1 LDLQTN
7 KNLQDLLSKLDE
19 QIKLG
24 PHDLDEYF
32 EGKNYQIKNNAQELF
47 KLLYDIDSINNN
59 DIRYSIFMLN
69 VFKKVSSDPLDNK
82 SSVCGIKNCVG

>member
-7 KNLQDLLSKLDE
+7 KNLEDLISKLDE

-32 EGKNYQIKNNAQELF
+32 EGTNYQIKNNAQELF
-47 KLLYDIDSINNN
+47 KLVYDID
-59 DIRYSIFMLN
+59 
-69 VFKKVSSDPLDNK
+69 
-82 SSVCGIKNCVG
+82 